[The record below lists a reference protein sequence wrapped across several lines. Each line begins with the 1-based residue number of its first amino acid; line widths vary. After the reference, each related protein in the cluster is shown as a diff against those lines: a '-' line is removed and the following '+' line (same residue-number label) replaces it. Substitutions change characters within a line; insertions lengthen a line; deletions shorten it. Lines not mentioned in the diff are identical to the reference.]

1 MKGMMMKKTIFVL
14 MAAVSVTTSYSAM
27 AEDSEQM
34 MPPPGP
40 YQLNESEE
48 LRGSK
53 HICEHKKAHK
63 NYSQAPSQQPNRAV
77 PQWVKQQQAQR
88 GQWMQPP
95 SMQVPQARVNQQRP
109 NWNYHQGPQN
119 YNQAPPMMNPNRG
132 GNVQPNPM
140 QQYFPYARGPVYG
153 PSVPPTEFGQQPRYP
168 SPRFQN
174 N

>member
-1 MKGMMMKKTIFVL
+1 MMMKKTVFVL
-14 MAAVSVTTSYSAM
+14 MAAVSVTTSYSTM
-27 AEDSEQM
+27 AEDSDQM

-40 YQLNESEE
+40 YQLTESTD
-48 LRGSK
+48 LRESNY
-53 HICEHKKAHK
+53 ICEHKKGYK
-63 NYSQAPSQQPNRAV
+63 NYSQAASRQLNKDV

-88 GQWMQPP
+88 GRWMQQAPN
-95 SMQVPQARVNQQRP
+95 MQAPQAWVNQQRP
-109 NWNYHQGPQN
+109 NWNYNQGQQN

-153 PSVPPTEFGQQPRYP
+153 PGVPPAEFGQQPRYP
-168 SPRFQN
+168 SPGFQN